1 MMKIKVTYYGQFRDI
16 TGLKEEEIEAKD
28 GVTVV
33 ELRDQVRDKYAK
45 IAAKE
50 EVLVAINNSFTSLE
64 TVVKKDDKVAF
75 FPPVSGG

>member
-1 MMKIKVTYYGQFRDI
+1 MKIKVTYYGQFRDI

>member
-1 MMKIKVTYYGQFRDI
+1 MKIKVTYFGQFRDI
-16 TGLKEEEIEAKD
+16 TGVKEEEIEAKD

-33 ELRDQVRDKYAK
+33 ELRDQVRNKYAG

-50 EVLVAINNSFTSLE
+50 EVLVAINNSFALLE
-64 TVVKKDDKVAF
+64 TVVKKDDQVAF

>member
-1 MMKIKVTYYGQFRDI
+1 MRIKVTYYGQFRDI
-16 TGLKEEEIEAKD
+16 TGLNEEEIEAKD

-33 ELRDQVRDKYAK
+33 ELRDQVREKYPR
-45 IAAKE
+45 IAAKR

-64 TVVKKDDKVAF
+64 TVIKPDDKVAF